1 MIGEIL
7 EFWQTRKRAE
17 WPALQLAAFRRQKL
31 HQLIH
36 HAYTNVP
43 YYRDLLQKAN
53 VQPGDIAD
61 FPDLIRIPVTT
72 KAMLRDAG
80 DRALATGSCNLLSQ
94 HTSGHSGVPFIV
106 RYSQQEQQ
114 SRRLREFRMLISVG
128 VRPRD
133 QLILL
138 GPTRS
143 RPQRLHRWL
152 GLYRMEVIPCTLTHQ
167 ELSARFEATRP
178 DVLWVYPTSLKT
190 VLYHTGKTLHQLV
203 QPRIMITSAQVM
215 DAPFRQRLLAESPG
229 LEIVDIYGSSEVG
242 RIAAV
247 CEHRTGLHVEED
259 ALHVELLASGQP
271 VSPGESGSVT
281 ITALDQLA
289 MPFIRYEQG
298 DLCRQKLE
306 PCSCGRNTALLYPP
320 IGRNPDMITLPS
332 GQKVSCAIVDVAL
345 RDETELLQ
353 YRFVQTSLS
362 TIRAELFYRLPPST
376 QHLEH
381 LRKLLTACTNG
392 QIDYNIE
399 VLSDFR
405 MEGAKFKVFV
415 SELPGPLQ

>member
-7 EFWQTRKRAE
+7 EFWQTQTRAK
-17 WPALQLAAFRRQKL
+17 WPAAKLAAFRRQKL
-31 HQLIH
+31 QRLIH
-36 HAYTNVP
+36 HAYANVP
-43 YYRDLLQKAN
+43 YYRDLMQQAGVL
-53 VQPGDIAD
+53 PGDIAD
-61 FPDLIRIPVTT
+61 FPDLTRIPVTT

-80 DRALATGSCNLLSQ
+80 DRALATGSSNLLSQ
-94 HTSGHSGVPFIV
+94 HTSGHSGVPFMV
-106 RYSQQEQQ
+106 RYTQQEHQ
-114 SRRLREFRMLISVG
+114 SRRLREFRMLISAG

-133 QLILL
+133 QLVLL

-167 ELSARFEATRP
+167 DLSARFEATRP

-190 VLYHTGKTLHQLV
+190 VLYHTRKTLYQLV

-247 CEHRTGLHVEED
+247 CERRTGLHVEED
-259 ALHVELLASGQP
+259 ALHVELLSNGQA
-271 VSPGESGSVT
+271 VSPGQAGSVT

-298 DLCRQKLE
+298 DLCRQNFE
-306 PCSCGRNTALLYPP
+306 PCPCGRNTSLLYPP
-320 IGRNPDMITLPS
+320 AGRNADMITLPD

-345 RDETELLQ
+345 RDEIELLQ
-353 YRFVQTSLS
+353 YRFVQTSHS
-362 TIRAELFYRLPPST
+362 HIRVELCYRRPPSDE
-376 QHLEH
+376 HLEN
-381 LRKLLTACTNG
+381 LRKLLSACTNG
-392 QIDYNIE
+392 QIDYTTE
-399 VLSDFR
+399 LLPDFR
-405 MEGAKFKVFV
+405 MEGSKFKVFV
-415 SELPGPLQ
+415 SELAGPLQ

>member
-7 EFWQTRKRAE
+7 EFWQTYERAK
-17 WPALQLAAFRRQKL
+17 WPAAKLAAFRRQKL
-31 HQLIH
+31 RRLID
-36 HAYTNVP
+36 HAYSNVP
-43 YYRDLLQKAN
+43 YYRDLMQKAG
-53 VQPGDIAD
+53 VAPGDIQD
-61 FPDLIRIPVTT
+61 FSDLVRIPVTT

-80 DRALATGSCNLLSQ
+80 DRALAGGSGNLLSQ
-94 HTSGHSGVPFIV
+94 HTSGHSGVPFTV
-106 RYSQQEQQ
+106 RYTQREQQ
-114 SRRLREFRMLISVG
+114 SRRLREFRMLISAG

-133 QLILL
+133 QLVLL

-167 ELSARFEATRP
+167 ELSARFEATSP

-190 VLYHTGKTLHQLV
+190 VLYHTGKALHQLV

-247 CEHRTGLHVEED
+247 CGHRTGLHIEED
-259 ALHVELLASGQP
+259 ALHVELLDSGQP
-271 VSPGESGSVT
+271 IAAGGLGSVT
-281 ITALDQLA
+281 ITAFDQLA

-298 DLCRQKLE
+298 DLCRQKLA
-306 PCSCGRNTALLYPP
+306 PCPCGRNSSMLYPP
-320 IGRNPDMITLPS
+320 IGRDADMITLPD

-353 YRFVQTSLS
+353 YRFVQTALS
-362 TIRAELFYRLPPST
+362 KIRVEVCYRQPPSA
-376 QHLEH
+376 EH
-381 LRKLLTACTNG
+381 LQNLSQLLSACTNG
-392 QIDYNIE
+392 QIDYTME
-399 VLSDFR
+399 VLPDFR
-405 MEGAKFKVFV
+405 MEGTKFKVFV
-415 SELPGPLQ
+415 SEVPGPRQ